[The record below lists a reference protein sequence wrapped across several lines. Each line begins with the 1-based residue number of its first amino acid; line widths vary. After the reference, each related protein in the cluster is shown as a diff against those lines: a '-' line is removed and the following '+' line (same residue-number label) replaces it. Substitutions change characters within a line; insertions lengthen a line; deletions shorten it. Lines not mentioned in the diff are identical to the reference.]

1 MIHNK
6 KDTSVNL
13 ETSKVIPRTYIRGY
27 FNKLLLLLLTLFTKL
42 TLVRWQINKKERMK
56 ERNR

>member
-13 ETSKVIPRTYIRGY
+13 ETSNVIPRTYIREY